1 MWPSLY
7 ADTSYFAKL
16 LLLANPK
23 SDSACVMLYCLYMV
37 AAITSGTVYRF
48 LDERSKVGL
57 VLGRGVKGTLK
68 LVSLVTLSF
77 VMLVSRVVQLLSRP
91 SSCQL

>member
-1 MWPSLY
+1 
-7 ADTSYFAKL
+7 
-16 LLLANPK
+16 
-23 SDSACVMLYCLYMV
+23 MLYCLYMV

-57 VLGRGVKGTLK
+57 VLGVPHAIGRGVKGTLK

-77 VMLVSRVVQLLSRP
+77 VMLVSRLVQLLSRP
-91 SSCQL
+91 S